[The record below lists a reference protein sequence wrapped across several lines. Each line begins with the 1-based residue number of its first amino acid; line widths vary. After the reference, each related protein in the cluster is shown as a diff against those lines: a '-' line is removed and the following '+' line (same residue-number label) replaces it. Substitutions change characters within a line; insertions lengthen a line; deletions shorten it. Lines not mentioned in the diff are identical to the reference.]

1 MLQEHRLHL
10 STNSGKLANAKC
22 NLVGKKNEMREIIN
36 YGLFFL
42 TAISYVY
49 YVLKANF
56 LMVKLQTKLNI
67 DDKIRINQFA
77 HLKNIVAKSENKAMT
92 GELNKIALYIK
103 ISRLIVYIGF
113 SIMVLLLLFGFFR

>member
-56 LMVKLQTKLNI
+56 LLVKLKAKLNI
-67 DDKIRINQFA
+67 DDKIRLNQLG
-77 HLKNIVAKSENKAMT
+77 HLKNIVTKSDNKSMMV
-92 GELNKIALYIK
+92 ELNKIAFYTK
-103 ISRLIVYIGF
+103 ISRLIIYIGF
-113 SIMVLLLLFGFFR
+113 SLMVLLLLFGFFR